1 MENEEKHCLKFLEDR
16 PYRYLQQMAKS
27 LGLPSNFKKVYLIE
41 LIHAKKFKSERDVN
55 TIIHRV
61 KLERLRLSKVRR
73 ETKKR
78 KMQLLEVSMN
88 KSCSPPITF
97 TPKRPNTCIRYS
109 PELTKN
115 LITYNP
121 KKSLIQNDQN
131 PTPNASRSDRILRS
145 FNMKTLKP
153 NYALLNGQDIVKSHL
168 NPMEARVKI
177 IRNSNGYPHIN
188 VTAKCIVKK
197 HRPTLLSNSKSA
209 LKTHLML
216 TQSADLPHNSTPKR
230 QRTIS
235 GIYPLSPSETIPRN
249 ITTESLCLRKI
260 DGTLTRINALVQKR
274 VEIMPKQKNNYKN
287 AEINIQDIINGFD
300 MNSNEHDSTNNYL
313 QSQYPNLSSIDS
325 YNDLSYPIER
335 NTKDNLNVY
344 SVYYHKKIRSEEIRC
359 QRLRDTQEDE
369 RLPKI
374 NDVFSKFNDLYKR
387 DLTKPLYVQVSS
399 ESERSQNH
407 PIYTNR
413 SANTML
419 LEPLYNFKSPL
430 LTNTPLLQIATTSN
444 TKCVYSVPIIAT
456 AILLNTLLSLGA
468 VKNQTSE
475 PMQQKDTAV
484 YSANSGHSQ
493 GNQNLH
499 AFEVDNHRNDQ
510 NMDPRL
516 YEFLNYSEQNSMRKN
531 YSQYGDFSSSSLETQ
546 DMSATLSIP
555 EMVEDA
561 LEIIS
566 QDGDYMEQ
574 ITMDANMQCLLCSWA
589 GPKTTLEY
597 HIKKDHWQQILKQ
610 HGSEWAIPWTLP
622 SSGTESG
629 YEGPQLLE
637 HDSCLYVLS
646 VKYEDPD
653 FLTASVTSL
662 STEPAQKFGSI
673 TIYNKLSGEPFSWS
687 GHIQPL
693 SPDYF
698 TSEISGL
705 RVELSRLDLLPN
717 SANLRLVNR
726 ELVTDSP
733 GKVIIGQ
740 PMLNDI
746 HLILFVKIYY

>member
-197 HRPTLLSNSKSA
+197 HRPTLLANSKSA

-235 GIYPLSPSETIPRN
+235 GIYPLSPPETIPRN

-300 MNSNEHDSTNNYL
+300 INSNEHDSTNNYL

-325 YNDLSYPIER
+325 YNDMSYPIER

-359 QRLRDTQEDE
+359 QRLRDMQEDE

-387 DLTKPLYVQVSS
+387 DLTKPLY
-399 ESERSQNH
+399 
-407 PIYTNR
+407 
-413 SANTML
+413 
-419 LEPLYNFKSPL
+419 
-430 LTNTPLLQIATTSN
+430 
-444 TKCVYSVPIIAT
+444 
-456 AILLNTLLSLGA
+456 
-468 VKNQTSE
+468 
-475 PMQQKDTAV
+475 
-484 YSANSGHSQ
+484 
-493 GNQNLH
+493 
-499 AFEVDNHRNDQ
+499 
-510 NMDPRL
+510 
-516 YEFLNYSEQNSMRKN
+516 
-531 YSQYGDFSSSSLETQ
+531 
-546 DMSATLSIP
+546 
-555 EMVEDA
+555 
-561 LEIIS
+561 
-566 QDGDYMEQ
+566 DYMEQ

-637 HDSCLYVLS
+637 HDSCLY
-646 VKYEDPD
+646 
-653 FLTASVTSL
+653 SL

-693 SPDYF
+693 SPDSC

-746 HLILFVKIYY
+746 HLILFIIRIYKCSKIFKNLMINYQCYSIIRKLLISIYFKRNKCPLIMCHNN